1 MPKLAFNDRRGMTLV
16 ELLIVIAILGLLAVT
31 VLPALS
37 TTTDARRS
45 REAARSVS
53 SYVAKA
59 QSRAIGR
66 PEWAGLWLTP
76 PASIPLASFSIDLY
90 LAAVSPLFRG
100 DSPSAFVRGSP
111 APAGSTFNITAGSL
125 QSLTPTVNV
134 GDLVRFDG
142 QLPWYEYVNPTTIQL
157 RDSGGDN
164 VNQTSLNTP
173 WPASAVPH
181 TFEVLR
187 RPIRPGSPMTIADGR
202 CVDLGWSGCG
212 GSTPASYL
220 PFGNSP
226 GPISILFDGT
236 GRLRQLFYGAAR
248 HPVVGPV
255 YLLIGRTDRAGNNP
269 AVLSNT
275 DDSVGANWQYSDSY
289 WIAIDP
295 MTGIARTAECTRQA
309 GLASDNVFASQSFIR
324 SEISSGGR

>member
-1 MPKLAFNDRRGMTLV
+1 MPKFAFNDRRGMTLV
-16 ELLIVIAILGLLAVT
+16 ELLVVVAILGLLAVT
-31 VLPALS
+31 VLPSLS
-37 TTTDARRS
+37 TTTEARRS

-76 PASIPLASFSIDLY
+76 PASIPSANFSIDLY
-90 LAAVSPLFRG
+90 LADVSPLFRG
-100 DSPSAFVRGSP
+100 NTSTAVVSGSASGAAFLLTS
-111 APAGSTFNITAGSL
+111 GSL
-125 QSLTPTVNV
+125 QSLTATVNA

-157 RDSGGDN
+157 RNSGGDN
-164 VNQTSLNTP
+164 VNQTSINTP
-173 WPASAVPH
+173 WPASGVPH

-187 RPIRPGSPMTIADGR
+187 QPIRAGSPMTIADGR
-202 CVDLGWSGCG
+202 CIDLRWSGYG
-212 GSTPASYL
+212 GSTPVSYL
-220 PFGNSP
+220 PFGNFP
-226 GPISILFDGT
+226 GPIAILFDGT

-248 HPVVGPV
+248 HPVAGPV
-255 YLLIGRTDRAGNNP
+255 YLLIGRTDRAGNN
-269 AVLSNT
+269 AAILSNT

-295 MTGIARTAECTRQA
+295 MTGIARTAECTRQG
-309 GLASDNVFASQSFIR
+309 GLATDNVFASQAFIR

>member
-1 MPKLAFNDRRGMTLV
+1 MGKIAPYRRRGMTLV
-16 ELLIVIAILGLLAVT
+16 ELLVVVAILGLLAVS

-37 TTTDARRS
+37 TTTNARRS

-66 PEWAGLWLTP
+66 AEWAGLWVTP
-76 PASIPLASFSIDLY
+76 PPSIPSADFSIDLY
-90 LAAVSPLFRG
+90 LADVSPLFRG
-100 DSPSAFVRGSP
+100 DSPSAFIRGSP
-111 APAGSTFNITAGSL
+111 AGTTFNISAGSL
-125 QSLTPTVNV
+125 QSLTPTVNA

-142 QLPWYEYVNPTTIQL
+142 QLPWYEYVDPTSIQL
-157 RDSGGDN
+157 RNSGGDN
-164 VNQTSLNTP
+164 VNQSSLNTP
-173 WPASAVPH
+173 WPASGVPH

-187 RPIRPGSPMTIADGR
+187 QPIRAGSPMTISDGR

-212 GSTPASYL
+212 GSTSASYL
-220 PFGNSP
+220 PFGGSP
-226 GPISILFDGT
+226 GAIAILFDGT

-269 AVLSNT
+269 AILSNT

-295 MTGIARTAECTRQA
+295 MTGVARTAECTRQA
-309 GLASDNVFASQSFIR
+309 GLATDNVFASQSFIR
-324 SEISSGGR
+324 SEIGSGGR